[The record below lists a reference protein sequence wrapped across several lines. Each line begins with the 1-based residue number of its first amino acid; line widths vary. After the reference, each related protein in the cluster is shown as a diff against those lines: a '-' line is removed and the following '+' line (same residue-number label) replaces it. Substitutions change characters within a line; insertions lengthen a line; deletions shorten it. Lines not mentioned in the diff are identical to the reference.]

1 MRIIEFGRGA
11 GKTYQLITKA
21 AENNAYIVCRDRK
34 EAERIFQ
41 AALDRGLDI
50 NFPIT
55 FEEFANKKYYGAG
68 IKKFMID
75 DVDIL
80 LEHLSGVPISYC
92 TYTPK

>member
-21 AENNAYIVCRDRK
+21 AENNAYIVCRNRK

-55 FEEFANKKYYGAG
+55 FEEFANKRYYGAG

>member
-1 MRIIEFGRGA
+1 MRIIKLGRGQ

-21 AENNAYIVCRDRK
+21 AERNAYIVCRDRK

-41 AALDRGLDI
+41 AAIARGLDI

-55 FEEFANKKYYGAG
+55 FQEFINKRHYGRG
-68 IKKFMID
+68 TKEFMID
-75 DVDIL
+75 DVDML
-80 LEHLSGVPISYC
+80 LECLSNGSVSYC

>member
-1 MRIIEFGRGA
+1 MKIIELGRGK

-21 AENNAYIVCRDRK
+21 AENNAYIVCRDIS
-34 EAERIFQ
+34 EAQRIFQ
-41 AALDRGLDI
+41 VALDRGLDI

-55 FEEFANKKYYGAG
+55 FEEFANKRYYGAG
-68 IKKFMID
+68 INEFMID
-75 DVDIL
+75 DIDIL

>member
-34 EAERIFQ
+34 EVERIFQ
-41 AALDRGLDI
+41 VALDRGLDI

-55 FEEFANKKYYGAG
+55 FQEFANKRYYGAG
-68 IKKFMID
+68 INEFMID